1 MSPKRRWVGAA
12 LGLVMTWSSATVR
25 AEGNVAFWSDTPVV
39 TSGSSVSP
47 SASPAA
53 LQATRGLSSPA
64 AAVPGVNRA
73 ILPPV
78 TPFESEQAIA
88 ARLIPAD
95 LNLTVP
101 TARSASGA
109 ATAVGP
115 MSLAGQEAPTG
126 PASIAELARA
136 LRGDPDLIYEYVR
149 NGIDYYPIWGPQK
162 GALGAVLDNR
172 GTAFDQAALMVSLLR
187 QAGYTAN
194 FVKGRINLT
203 AAQVRD
209 WLGVDTGNVCAVI
222 NLFAQA
228 QVPIASVTATT
239 AGSCPGATVALVSIK
254 IDHLWVKANIGGSN
268 YYFDPSFKPHT
279 LKAAIDLVAASG
291 YNADSYLAQARSGAT
306 IAAASVQALN
316 RTAIRANLAAYAT
329 NLTNY
334 LRANL
339 PTAALED
346 VVGGT
351 IIVPHDGKKLR
362 QTSLPYQDT
371 AVAVTE
377 WAEIPAS
384 YKPTLRLQYQGLDAT
399 FSSDAIYGKR
409 LTISYDSANRPVL
422 KLDGAVQGTGTAVT
436 PGSAGTVT
444 FTITHGAYASTG
456 TNQTFTQQIQAGGT
470 FLIGNGWG
478 PAGRGLVEQYRSQLD
493 QAKATGSADTSE
505 LVLGSSLG
513 ALSATWLAQVNRVDA
528 ISDQLARTTTLFHH
542 QVGIAGYNTASYV
555 DLPGNMVSIVSQGAD
570 PAKETTAFFNMAMH
584 LSIFESTAVQQTAGV
599 GAVSTVKLID
609 IAAAANQ
616 PIYDATASNYTSTV
630 KPNLIACTSRL
641 TAFQT
646 AVNAGHRL
654 ILPKRC
660 DLAEG
665 TWSGAGYFD
674 LLISSPSGSSIGA
687 IIGGGLAGGFSSYS
701 QAANIFAPKVL
712 SLTTSSGTWTQ
723 WTGSAFGD
731 PVDMTKG
738 HHVYSH
744 QDIMVGLGDFPQALG
759 VERLYSSGLRTRP
772 GPLGLGWTHNLAMDA
787 GVGSD
792 GFQGLGEDSALDAVT
807 SIIEQ
812 RVSLD
817 LLADPAKPLD
827 KLVIATL
834 GQRWFG
840 DQLLDNTVTVRQGL
854 NGEVFVRLSDGTYN
868 APPGNP
874 ARLIK
879 NADGTYSYETLHRA
893 ILNFNTAGRIASFVD
908 PSGLQAKFT
917 YTGSDLAQV
926 QNSLGR
932 TLTLTNVAG
941 RVTQVADGTRTV
953 KYAYDTSG
961 NLVTYTDAA
970 AKNTSFQYDLPGRLT
985 KLFYPSNPT
994 VPFVTNTYDS
1004 LGRVQTQKDANGQ
1017 TYTYYFAGSRSE
1029 ELGPLG
1035 RSLVSYPDGLGK
1047 VLRSIDPLGRVTTNR
1062 YDGQGRVIKTVLPEG
1077 NSLEYTY
1084 DDAPCASQKRCT
1096 HNRKSL
1102 TQITK
1107 PGSGLA
1113 ALTTST
1119 TYEASFNQ
1127 PASLTDPR
1135 GQRTTY
1141 TYTAQGLPL
1150 SVTQPTDAAGVAPV
1164 TTFAYGSFTAAGYPT
1179 FYLPSAMTQ
1188 KTSAA
1193 NTVVTATSYDAANR
1207 FVPKTVTVDSGTGK
1221 LNLTTTYTYDGIGN
1235 LIGVDGPRTDV
1246 ADTAAMAYDAER
1258 RLVQTTDALG
1268 KQTRQAYDPEGRLV
1282 RAAAQIGT
1290 QWSVSCRTYSPSG
1303 KPTQVW
1309 GPGQTAADTTCPTAA
1324 APVAVATYGYDALD
1338 RQIRVTLSLTTAE
1351 GGPRVTETLYN
1362 LDGSVQAI
1370 KRAVGT
1376 ALAQTYATY
1385 TYTAS
1390 GRQATVQD
1398 AKGNLTTDQYDGQD
1412 RKVKTLF
1419 PNPAGGG
1426 TSAATDFEQYGYDAA
1441 GNVTSLRK
1449 RNSQTVTLTYDN
1461 LNRLVSRGY
1470 PSAADNVNF
1479 TYDLLGRRTAAT
1491 FANGSYSITDVY
1503 DNAGRLTSSTA
1514 GSKTL
1519 SFQYDGAGNRTRT
1532 TWPEATA
1539 FYVTAAYDALNR
1551 PTIIK
1556 ESGSVALV
1564 TYAYDDLSR
1573 RTTATLGNGTASSY
1587 SYNPQSALA
1596 TIAHNLTG
1604 TAQDL
1609 TYTYTR
1615 NQAGELTGHSWN
1627 NDAYQWAGAVN
1638 GTAAYTANGLNQYT
1652 KAGAA
1657 TPGYDANANLTSD
1670 GTWSYGYDLD
1680 NRLKTATKTGLA
1692 ATLSYDAEGR
1702 LRQSAIGG
1710 AVTNL
1715 LYDGTDL
1722 VAEYDGAGNLLRR
1735 YVHGPGLDEPVVAY
1749 EGVTTTN
1756 KSWLYAD
1763 HLGSVVATAN
1773 GAGTS
1778 TATYSYGPFG
1788 EPNASSG
1795 VRFRYTGQQIIGQ
1808 LGLYHYKARFYS
1820 PTQGRFLQTDP
1831 IGYADDLNLYAYAK
1845 NSPIGFL
1852 DPSGLD
1858 SLVAQP
1864 NAAANAGTLTHYDDR
1879 GSVVNTYPYTSGRP
1893 GVTDPGVA
1901 GKGPIPPGSYSLDP
1915 QQISEGGFVRNLLGD
1930 WGQYRVPLVP
1940 DSSTETYGRSGF
1952 FLHGGTKPGS
1962 AGCIDVG
1969 SGDKELFPVLMAVE
1983 DPIPLTVNP
1992 APLK

>member
-1 MSPKRRWVGAA
+1 
-12 LGLVMTWSSATVR
+12 MT
-25 AEGNVAFWSDTPVV
+25 
-39 TSGSSVSP
+39 
-47 SASPAA
+47 AS
-53 LQATRGLSSPA
+53 
-64 AAVPGVNRA
+64 
-73 ILPPV
+73 
-78 TPFESEQAIA
+78 
-88 ARLIPAD
+88 
-95 LNLTVP
+95 
-101 TARSASGA
+101 
-109 ATAVGP
+109 
-115 MSLAGQEAPTG
+115 
-126 PASIAELARA
+126 
-136 LRGDPDLIYEYVR
+136 
-149 NGIDYYPIWGPQK
+149 
-162 GALGAVLDNR
+162 
-172 GTAFDQAALMVSLLR
+172 
-187 QAGYTAN
+187 
-194 FVKGRINLT
+194 
-203 AAQVRD
+203 
-209 WLGVDTGNVCAVI
+209 
-222 NLFAQA
+222 
-228 QVPIASVTATT
+228 
-239 AGSCPGATVALVSIK
+239 
-254 IDHLWVKANIGGSN
+254 
-268 YYFDPSFKPHT
+268 
-279 LKAAIDLVAASG
+279 
-291 YNADSYLAQARSGAT
+291 
-306 IAAASVQALN
+306 SVQALN
-316 RTAIRANLAAYAT
+316 RNVIRANLTAYAT
-329 NLTNY
+329 TLTNY

-351 IIVPHDGKKLR
+351 SILPHDGTKLR
-362 QTSLPYQDT
+362 QSSLPYQDT
-371 AVAVTE
+371 TVAVTE
-377 WAEIPAS
+377 WTEIPAG

-399 FSSDAIYGKR
+399 YSSDAIYGKR
-409 LTISYDSANRPVL
+409 LTITYDTANRPIL

-436 PGSAGTVT
+436 PGTAGTVT

-470 FLIGNGWG
+470 FLIGAGWG
-478 PAGRGLVEQYRSQLD
+478 PAGRGLVERYRSQLD
-493 QAKATGSADTSE
+493 EARAAGNADSSE
-505 LVLGSSLG
+505 AVLGSSLA
-513 ALSATWLAQVNRVDA
+513 ALSATWIVQVNRSDA
-528 ISDQLARTTTLFHH
+528 IGDQLARTTTLLHH
-542 QVGIAGYNTASYV
+542 QVGIAGFTTASYV
-555 DLPGNMVSIVSQGAD
+555 DLPGNMVSVVSQSAD
-570 PAKETTAFFNMAMH
+570 SAKETTAFFSMAMH
-584 LSIFESTAVQQTAGV
+584 LSIFESTTVQQTAGV
-599 GAVSTVKLID
+599 SAVSTVKLID

-616 PIYDATASNYTSTV
+616 PIYDATASNYTSAV
-630 KPNLIACTSRL
+630 KPNLVACTSRL
-641 TAFQT
+641 AAFQT

-674 LLISSPSGSSIGA
+674 LLITGGGASIGA
-687 IIGGGLAGGFSSYS
+687 IIGGGLAGGFSAQS
-701 QAANIFAPKVL
+701 QLAVVFAPNVL
-712 SLTTSSGTWTQ
+712 NNTSSPLGTKLQ
-723 WTGSAFGD
+723 STGLAFGE
-731 PVDMTKG
+731 PIDMTKG
-738 HHVYSH
+738 HYLYIHR
-744 QDIMVGLGDFPQALG
+744 DMTLGLGDFPRSLG
-759 VERLYSSGLRTRP
+759 FERLYSSGLRTRP
-772 GPLGLGWTHNLAMDA
+772 GPLGLGWTHNLALDV

-807 SIIEQ
+807 SIVEQ

-854 NGEVFVRLSDGTYN
+854 NGEVFVRLPDGTCN

-879 NADGTYSYETLHRA
+879 NADGTYSYETLHKA

-908 PSGLQAKFT
+908 PSGLQVKFS
-917 YTGSDLAQV
+917 YTGNDLTKV

-932 TLTLTNVAG
+932 TLTLTNAAG
-941 RVTQVADGTRTV
+941 RVTQVSDGTRSV

-970 AKNTSFQYDLPGRLT
+970 AKTTSFQYDLPGRLT
-985 KLFYPSNPT
+985 KLYYPSNPT
-994 VPFVTNTYDS
+994 VAFVTNVYDS
-1004 LGRVQTQKDANGQ
+1004 LGRVQTQSDANGQ
-1017 TYTYYFAGSRSE
+1017 AYTYYFAGSRSE

-1035 RSLVSYPDGLGK
+1035 RSLVSYPDGFGK

-1102 TQITK
+1102 TQIAK

-1113 ALTTST
+1113 ALTTGT

-1127 PASLTDPR
+1127 PASLIDPR

-1150 SVTQPTDAAGVAPV
+1150 SVTQPTDAAGVAP
-1164 TTFAYGSFTAAGYPT
+1164 TTTSAYSSFSAAGYPT
-1179 FYLPSAMTQ
+1179 FYLPTTVTQ
-1188 KTSAA
+1188 KISAA
-1193 NTVVTATSYDAANR
+1193 NSVGTVTAYDAANR

-1268 KQTRQAYDPEGRLV
+1268 KQTRQAYDPSGRLV

-1351 GGPRVTETLYN
+1351 GGPRVTATLYN

-1385 TYTAS
+1385 TYTAN
-1390 GRQATVQD
+1390 GRQAAVQD
-1398 AKGNLTTDQYDGQD
+1398 AKGNLTTHQYDGQD

-1470 PSAADNVNF
+1470 PSAADNVSF
-1479 TYDLLGRRTAAT
+1479 AYDLLGRRIAAG
-1491 FANGSYSITDVY
+1491 FANGSDGITNIY
-1503 DNAGRLTSSTA
+1503 DNAGRLTNTTA
-1514 GSKTL
+1514 GGRTL
-1519 SFQYDGAGNRTRT
+1519 SFQYDGAGNRVRT

-1539 FYVTAAYDALNR
+1539 FYVTTAYDVLNR

-1564 TYAYDDLSR
+1564 TCAYDDLSR
-1573 RTTATLGNGTASSY
+1573 RTTATLGNGTASNY

-1615 NQAGELTGHSWN
+1615 NQAGELTGHNWN

-1657 TPGYDANANLTSD
+1657 NPGYDADANLTSD

-1680 NRLKTATKTGLA
+1680 NRLRIATKTGLA
-1692 ATLSYDAEGR
+1692 ATLNYDAEGR

-1715 LYDGTDL
+1715 LYDGTNL

-1820 PTQGRFLQTDP
+1820 PTLGRFLQTDP
-1831 IGYADDLNLYAYAK
+1831 IGYADDVNLYAYAR
-1845 NSPIGFL
+1845 NNPINL
-1852 DPSGLD
+1852 TDPSGNCPMC
-1858 SLVAQP
+1858 VG
-1864 NAAANAGTLTHYDDR
+1864 AAV
-1879 GSVVNTYPYTSGRP
+1879 SVVIGGIIR
-1893 GVTDPGVA
+1893 GVTGGDVLDLQAIAMDAAPGAVGAGIASKFKTVYQLAEAGEGISRAKYLGNLGETTIGAVGQREGIRVGGRTVFPDIVGPNGLQEAKNVA
-1901 GKGPIPPGSYSLDP
+1901 AIGVRDAK
-1915 QQISEGGFVRNLLGD
+1915 QISS
-1930 WGQYRVPLVP
+1930 YA
-1940 DSSTETYGRSGF
+1940 SHSTETGLNPVEVFTRPGTDVPRIQGLLDNGAVVQK
-1952 FLHGGTKPGS
+1952 FLPGIND
-1962 AGCIDVG
+1962 AG
-1969 SGDKELFPVLMAVE
+1969 VLS
-1983 DPIPLTVNP
+1983 LTRGE
-1992 APLK
+1992 AALTGAGARLLK